1 MNNKPS
7 EPRESLSDKTSR
19 ENAEARRKSE
29 IKKLEAQIK
38 VDTERAKQAPQKSW
52 EKLDKKI
59 PQIQK
64 LVNDVET
71 SAKILVDSLNELN
84 DALFEAYQTAPRV
97 DVSSFAAS
105 PLGASKVWQN
115 LKIHLMKIGLK
126 NLGSMHNLHTLNG
139 FKQTMTDGLL
149 WLVKLKEGEQLYG
162 TREQRE
168 RQQQSKRST
177 GQ

>member
-1 MNNKPS
+1 MNKPS
-7 EPRESLSDKTSR
+7 EVKESLADKTSR
-19 ENAEARRKSE
+19 EAAEARRKAE
-29 IKKLEAQIK
+29 VKKLEAQIK
-38 VDTERAKQAPQKSW
+38 ADAERAKNAPQKSW

-59 PQIQK
+59 PHIQK
-64 LVNDVET
+64 LVENVES
-71 SAKILVDSLNELN
+71 SAKSLVDNLNELN
-84 DALFEAYQTAPRV
+84 DALFEAYQTAPKV
-97 DVSSFAAS
+97 DTSSFASS

-149 WLVKLKEGEQLYG
+149 WLVKLKEGDQLYG

-168 RQQQSKRST
+168 RQQQSKRSA
-177 GQ
+177 GK